1 MKISKAA
8 AGVAS
13 VASAVGVAGVGL
25 ALGAVAPAI
34 AAPQPQPQ
42 PQAQPSADGVTRVLD
57 SATRTTQDVQDLLG
71 EAAVD
76 PTTGELT
83 ANNPGA
89 VTTKAGDAALGAV
102 SMLGGL
108 PAGAPVG

>member
-13 VASAVGVAGVGL
+13 VVGVAGVGL

-42 PQAQPSADGVTRVLD
+42 AQASADGVTRILD